1 MVKFFVRR
9 ISFAVLVLLLISVF
23 VFSLSRASGDP
34 RNVYLD
40 EYATD
45 EMYEAWGVKLGLDKP
60 LYIQYLTWLGDV
72 VRADFGESL
81 YHNRPPYDLIKE
93 RLPATISLAAIA
105 FCWALLVG
113 IPLGVLSAVKRG
125 TLADYFARGFALL
138 GQAMPVFW
146 VALMAIL
153 IFAVELGWLPTSR
166 RGGLNSYIM
175 PALCLGWLPA
185 AALLRITR
193 GSMLEILDGEFIKL
207 ARAKGVSPTVV
218 IWKHAFRN
226 ALIAPVTL
234 AAIIIASFLTG
245 TVVIEAVFAWPG
257 LGGLSIDAIKNNDF
271 PMMAAIILLF
281 GVFYLLANMLV
292 DLLYMVLDPRVRL
305 E

>member
-1 MVKFFVRR
+1 LVKFFVRR
-9 ISFAVLVLLLISVF
+9 ISFAALVLLLISVF

>member
-9 ISFAVLVLLLISVF
+9 ISFAALVLLLISVF

-72 VRADFGESL
+72 VRADFGVSL

-207 ARAKGVSPTVV
+207 ARAKGVSPNVV

>member
-9 ISFAVLVLLLISVF
+9 ISFAALVLLLISIF

-34 RNVYLD
+34 RNLYLD

-45 EMYEAWGVKLGLDKP
+45 EMYEAWGIKLGLDKP
-60 LYIQYLTWLGDV
+60 LYIQYLTWLRDV
-72 VRADFGESL
+72 MRADFGESL
-81 YHNRPPYDLIKE
+81 YHNREPYDLIKE
-93 RLPATISLAAIA
+93 RLPATVSLAAIA
-105 FCWALLVG
+105 FCWAILVG
-113 IPLGVLSAVKRG
+113 VPLGVLSAVKRG
-125 TLADYFARGFALL
+125 TFVDYFARGFALL

-146 VALMAIL
+146 VALMSIL
-153 IFAVELGWLPTSR
+153 IFSVELGWLPTSR
-166 RGGLNSYIM
+166 KSGLDSYIM

-207 ARAKGVSPTVV
+207 ARAKGVSPIGV

-226 ALIAPVTL
+226 ALIAPVTM

-271 PMMAAIILLF
+271 PMMSAIILLF
-281 GVFYLLANMLV
+281 GVFYLTANMLV
-292 DLLYMVLDPRVRL
+292 DLLYMVLDPRVRV

>member
-1 MVKFFVRR
+1 LVKFFVRR
-9 ISFAVLVLLLISVF
+9 ISFAALVLLLISIF

-125 TLADYFARGFALL
+125 TFADYFARGFALL

-271 PMMAAIILLF
+271 PMMAAIILMF

-292 DLLYMVLDPRVRL
+292 DLLYMVLDPRVRV